1 MNQGL
6 EIYGGYYP
14 GYNPDLVKK
23 KLSATDGQG
32 DSGSRSMILDNMIFL
47 QNRNIQI

>member
-6 EIYGGYYP
+6 EIYEGYYP

-23 KLSATDGQG
+23 KLSVTDGEG
-32 DSGSRSMILDNMIFL
+32 DSRSMILDNMIFL